1 MGSRE
6 YNQTMGY
13 DAWTRVVEGE
23 GAGIQYSAQ
32 HIGILEI
39 KMVHGEVAGLGR
51 ENKRVARATT
61 SHGLRG
67 GASP

>member
-1 MGSRE
+1 
-6 YNQTMGY
+6 MGY
-13 DAWTRVVEGE
+13 DARTRVVEGE

-39 KMVHGEVAGLGR
+39 KRVQREVEAERLAPGLGR
-51 ENKRVARATT
+51 ENKRVAPATI

-67 GASP
+67 GASASP